1 MALSRLEVDRFMVG
15 GKSQKQ
21 AADYFGV
28 TTRYIRKI
36 VSSPPA
42 VSSSVPADA
51 PGVTSGDVD
60 WVRLPGER
68 GLHRVVAAPHNHEEQ
83 SAKEE
88 QSELVPVGTTAD
100 PPSAPAPT
108 PHNVITA
115 VYPRRV
121 VVRQPHAL
129 ERLDVLGWLLAASVG
144 PLPLP
149 AVLLALVLVL
159 MCGVL

>member
-36 VSSPPA
+36 LSTPSAV
-42 VSSSVPADA
+42 VSSSVGIAA
-51 PGVTSGDVD
+51 PGAAPADVD
-60 WVRLPGER
+60 WVRLAGER
-68 GLHRVVAAPHNHEEQ
+68 GLHRVVAAPHNQDEQ

-88 QSELVPVGTTAD
+88 QPVLVPTGTTAF
-100 PPSAPAPT
+100 PLPVAALP
-108 PHNVITA
+108 PHNAIAPNV
-115 VYPRRV
+115 VRV
-121 VVRQPHAL
+121 VARRPLDAN
-129 ERLDVLGWLLAASVG
+129 RLDVFGWFLAASVG

-149 AVLLALVLVL
+149 AVLLALLL
-159 MCGVL
+159 IGICGVL

>member
-36 VSSPPA
+36 LSTPPA
-42 VSSSVPADA
+42 VSSSVAAVPLVDA
-51 PGVTSGDVD
+51 PGVVD
-60 WVRLPGER
+60 WVRVPGER
-68 GLHRVVAAPHNHEEQ
+68 GLHRVVAAPHNELEQ
-83 SAKEE
+83 PAKEE
-88 QSELVPVGTTAD
+88 QPALVPTGTTAD

-108 PHNVITA
+108 PHNAIMA

-121 VVRQPHAL
+121 VRQSHAL

>member
-36 VSSPPA
+36 LSTPPG
-42 VSSSVPADA
+42 VSSSVGIAA
-51 PGVTSGDVD
+51 PGAASGDVD

-68 GLHRVVAAPHNHEEQ
+68 GLHRVVVAPHHDEEQ
-83 SAKEE
+83 PAKEE
-88 QSELVPVGTTAD
+88 QPELVPVGTIAF
-100 PPSAPAPT
+100 PLSVAAVA
-108 PHNVITA
+108 PHNVATTN
-115 VYPRRV
+115 VVRV
-121 VVRQPHAL
+121 VARRPIDAD
-129 ERLDVLGWLLAASVG
+129 RLDVLGWLLSASLG

-149 AVLLALVLVL
+149 ALLLALLLIVI
-159 MCGVL
+159 CS